1 MTLEQQWL
9 EYDFNPF
16 ILFSQ
21 DGKVRSLNSEAQFL
35 LGVATPKEIFE
46 LATTHAPLTY
56 GFKTIFLE
64 VEFGRHRFFGITVG
78 YIDEEEIGIKL
89 YRFPTLAKNNIQKPE
104 GEPTNI
110 FTVIDLCISSNSIGR
125 SIEFVKDFDPT
136 IPDVIIDSNQL
147 VKLLNQMYKCF
158 LHNNKIATRVY
169 YRVGEYIKYDEK
181 KYSLFS
187 IEIVADT
194 IDKEAL
200 EELKEYVDSTCFYLD
215 IKENKLT
222 INLPIITKSSLKASE

>member
-21 DGKVRSLNSEAQFL
+21 EGKVISLNAEAQFL
-35 LGVATPKEIFE
+35 LGVASAKEIFE
-46 LATTHAPLTY
+46 LATAHAPLSY
-56 GFKTIFLE
+56 GFKTTFLDI
-64 VEFGRHRFFGITVG
+64 EFGRHRFFGITVG
-78 YIDEEEIGIKL
+78 YVDDDEIGIKL
-89 YRFPTLAKNNIQKPE
+89 YRFPTLNKNSIQKPE

-125 SIEFVKDFDPT
+125 SIDFAKDFDPT
-136 IPDVIIDSNQL
+136 IPDVVIDSNKL
-147 VKLLNQMYKCF
+147 VKVLNLMYKCF
-158 LHNNKIATRVY
+158 LESERILTRVY

-187 IEIVADT
+187 IEISAESMNDT
-194 IDKEAL
+194 YL
-200 EELKEYVDSTCFYLD
+200 QELQEFIASTCFYLD
-215 IKENKLT
+215 IKQNRLT
-222 INLPIITKSSLKASE
+222 INLPIIT

>member
-21 DGKVRSLNSEAQFL
+21 EGKVVSLNAEAQFL
-35 LGVATPKEIFE
+35 LGAASAKEIFE
-46 LATTHAPLTY
+46 LAAAHAPLSY
-56 GFKTIFLE
+56 GFKTTFLD

-78 YIDEEEIGIKL
+78 YVDDEEIGIKL
-89 YRFPTLAKNNIQKPE
+89 YRFPTLNKNSIQKPE

-110 FTVIDLCISSNSIGR
+110 FTVIDLCISSNSIGK

-136 IPDVIIDSNQL
+136 IPDVIIDSNKL
-147 VKLLNQMYKCF
+147 VKVLNLIYKCF
-158 LHNNKIATRVY
+158 LHNERILTRVY
-169 YRVGEYIKYDEK
+169 YRIGEYIKYDEK

-187 IEIVADT
+187 IEVSSDSM
-194 IDKEAL
+194 DNEYLQEL
-200 EELKEYVDSTCFYLD
+200 EEYIASTCFYLES
-215 IKENKLT
+215 KQNKLT
-222 INLPIITKSSLKASE
+222 INLPIIT